1 MTLMIKERAQRKIGR
16 SFNFL
21 TSWLR
26 FVAYERP
33 VSPDLGT
40 YKYDLRL
47 HSQTAI
53 SDIQHYNH
61 PDAVG
66 QRRFMKKGEKIY
78 LETVMSSWWSHSRVN
93 VGVIYH
99 GKTEGGGTWLDGV
112 QKAHFNGR
120 AQDGFRSNGSKILTE
135 IRTVIE

>member
-1 MTLMIKERAQRKIGR
+1 M
-16 SFNFL
+16 SP
-21 TSWLR
+21 
-26 FVAYERP
+26 RP
-33 VSPDLGT
+33 FCLLSLVIGT

-47 HSQTAI
+47 YSQTGI
-53 SDIQHYNH
+53 SEIQNHHH

-120 AQDGFRSNGSKILTE
+120 AQVGFQVCWSDQSENAPLKSLKVCL
-135 IRTVIE
+135 

>member
-1 MTLMIKERAQRKIGR
+1 M
-16 SFNFL
+16 S
-21 TSWLR
+21 
-26 FVAYERP
+26 P
-33 VSPDLGT
+33 VIGT

-47 HSQTAI
+47 HSQTGI
-53 SDIQHYNH
+53 SEIQNYHH

-120 AQDGFRSNGSKILTE
+120 AQVGLQENFHFFVFHQLESMILKPLQ
-135 IRTVIE
+135 VCP

>member
-1 MTLMIKERAQRKIGR
+1 MSHVI
-16 SFNFL
+16 
-21 TSWLR
+21 
-26 FVAYERP
+26 
-33 VSPDLGT
+33 GT

-47 HSQTAI
+47 YSQTGI
-53 SDIQHYNH
+53 SEIQNHHH

-120 AQDGFRSNGSKILTE
+120 AQVGFQVKFSDLIKCQSENVPLKSLKVCL
-135 IRTVIE
+135 